1 MNSSRFSSSIVIKSH
16 FVIKKET
23 FKDLGQ
29 KRIFS
34 RSLNYSRGINKSSTI
49 VSQFLINFIYLTFDR
64 INDKKNS

>member
-23 FKDLGQ
+23 FKFKDLGQ

-49 VSQFLINFIYLTFDR
+49 VSQFSINFIYPDIR
-64 INDKKNS
+64 QNKR